1 MIPLPGASAWI
12 QTQAVTAEAQTHNHL
27 AQC

>member
-12 QTQAVTAEAQTHNHL
+12 QIQAVIAEAQAHNHL